1 MNKSNNN
8 EPIFVVGMP
17 RSGTTLMRYCLN
29 QHSHIYIV
37 PETNFFET
45 VYGNRQIIPE
55 AKISENIDKLL
66 SKLMGFTY
74 QDADMHLLK
83 EFFPLKDVL
92 AQEIK
97 DKAQNYRDIATI
109 VFSKFAKEKG
119 KQRWGEKTPRHLFFI
134 DQIYDFFPNAKIITM
149 ERSAKNTIASNFKSN
164 HIKTGFLDNCVLYKK
179 CLDYARKYQDKILI
193 VKYEDLTRNPESTMK
208 KVCEYIGEEF
218 EPQMLNPGMIDSSYN
233 SENIIHDRQLAI
245 QPDDENKWK
254 KALDDYQS
262 QFINY
267 TVLQEK
273 NTSSDIDRLQFY
285 QDVLKMKA
293 KQVYFEIQLTKNR
306 LGYENVKRILANDW
320 T

>member
-97 DKAQNYRDIATI
+97 EKAQNYRDIATI

-164 HIKTGFLDNCVLYKK
+164 HIRTGFLDNCVLYKK
-179 CLDYARKYQDKILI
+179 C
-193 VKYEDLTRNPESTMK
+193 
-208 KVCEYIGEEF
+208 
-218 EPQMLNPGMIDSSYN
+218 SY
-233 SENIIHDRQLAI
+233 
-245 QPDDENKWK
+245 
-254 KALDDYQS
+254 
-262 QFINY
+262 
-267 TVLQEK
+267 
-273 NTSSDIDRLQFY
+273 
-285 QDVLKMKA
+285 
-293 KQVYFEIQLTKNR
+293 TK
-306 LGYENVKRILANDW
+306 L
-320 T
+320 